1 MIRRRLV
8 EMSAP
13 WIYIKDL
20 SLYEGQTVTVKGWM
34 YNKRSSGKIHF
45 LQLRDGTG
53 TVQGVMVKNE
63 VSEDDFEEGKRL
75 WLEASVK
82 VEGTVRLDTRAPS
95 GVELTITGLRTI
107 QNPEEEYPLGKKDH
121 GIDFLL
127 DHRHLWLRSSRQQ
140 AIMRIRERVI
150 WSAREYLHKEG
161 FMLIDSPILTGS
173 IGEGAAGLFE
183 MDYFEETKAY
193 LAQTGQLYAEAA
205 AAAFGKVYCFGPTFR
220 AEKSKT
226 RRHLTEFWMLEPEV
240 AFYDHNKNIELQEKL
255 VSYIV
260 EQVLDNCRQELES
273 LERDIS
279 KLERIKAPFYRITYD
294 KAMEI
299 LHELGSQTPYGD
311 DFGNEDETILT
322 QQFDKPIFVE
332 CYPKKVKAFYMKEHP
347 ENPDLVLCDDLLAPE
362 GYGEIIGGSQ
372 REDDLHRL
380 LGRIHEEGL
389 SEESYDW
396 YLDLR
401 KFGTFVHS
409 GFGMGIERVVAWIC
423 GLDHIR
429 EAIPWPRTIYR
440 IKP

>member
-1 MIRRRLV
+1 
-8 EMSAP
+8 MSAP

-82 VEGTVRLDTRAPS
+82 IEGTVRLDTRAPS

-140 AIMRIRERVI
+140 AIMRIRGRVI

>member
-1 MIRRRLV
+1 
-8 EMSAP
+8 MSAP
-13 WIYIKDL
+13 WIYIHNL
-20 SLYEGQTVTVKGWM
+20 AQHEGESVTIKGWM

-53 TVQGVMVKNE
+53 TVQGVMVKRE
-63 VSEDDFEEGKRL
+63 VSEEAFENAKRL
-75 WLEASVK
+75 WLEASVE
-82 VEGTVRLDTRAPS
+82 VEGTVRLDERAPS
-95 GVELTITGLRTI
+95 GVELTVTGLKVI
-107 QNPEEEYPLGKKDH
+107 QNPDEEYPIGKKDH

-127 DHRHLWLRSSRQQ
+127 DNRHLWLRSSRQQ

-150 WSAREYLHKEG
+150 WAAREYLHNEG

-173 IGEGAAGLFE
+173 IGEGASGLFE
-183 MDYFEETKAY
+183 LDYFENDKAY

-205 AAAFGKVYCFGPTFR
+205 AAAFGKLYCFGPTFR

-240 AFYDHNKNIELQEKL
+240 AFYDHDLNIKLQENL
-255 VSYIV
+255 VAYIV
-260 EQVLDNCRQELES
+260 EHVLLHCKNELES
-273 LERDIS
+273 LGRDLS
-279 KLERIKAPFYRITYD
+279 KLEKVKPPFYRITYD
-294 KAMEI
+294 KAIEM
-299 LHELGSQTPYGD
+299 LHELGSSTPYGD

-372 REDDLHRL
+372 REDDMKRL
-380 LGRIHEEGL
+380 IARIKEEGL
-389 SEESYDW
+389 NEKSYDW

-409 GFGMGIERVVAWIC
+409 GFGMGIERVIAWIC
-423 GLDHIR
+423 GLEHIR
-429 EAIPWPRTIYR
+429 EASPWPRTIYR